1 MTVRSCRVV
10 AVGDLQLGD
19 SPTSVGFGFG
29 SRYAKADL
37 APAFENL
44 RPALGEGDIVFG
56 NLEVPLA
63 SRSAATSTWASRQ
76 MRGAPRFAPALRSA
90 GFTVLNVANN
100 HAVQHGPDAFKESV
114 ASLRA
119 AGITPCGVRGV
130 APWAAAPVT
139 VVAAGVTVG
148 ILSYCLRPRQYGD
161 GEPPYAEG
169 TPDAIRADVARLR
182 PDVESLIVSLHW
194 GEEFVTTPSADETAF
209 ARSLIDGGVALVLG
223 HHPHVARPIERY
235 RRGLIAYSLGNCV
248 GDMVWYEP
256 FRRGLLLRAEI
267 AGGTVTAAAAR
278 ATRLGTSYHPVLEAG
293 DVPFVDAGQF
303 RALAA
308 DEYRREIARTW
319 RAQRRA
325 VYPYALARLW
335 RVPPIALGELVG
347 RTVRNKLKAAFGPT
361 S

>member
-130 APWAAAPVT
+130 APWAAAPM
-139 VVAAGVTVG
+139 
-148 ILSYCLRPRQYGD
+148 R
-161 GEPPYAEG
+161 
-169 TPDAIRADVARLR
+169 
-182 PDVESLIVSLHW
+182 
-194 GEEFVTTPSADETAF
+194 
-209 ARSLIDGGVALVLG
+209 
-223 HHPHVARPIERY
+223 
-235 RRGLIAYSLGNCV
+235 
-248 GDMVWYEP
+248 
-256 FRRGLLLRAEI
+256 
-267 AGGTVTAAAAR
+267 
-278 ATRLGTSYHPVLEAG
+278 TSS
-293 DVPFVDAGQF
+293 
-303 RALAA
+303 
-308 DEYRREIARTW
+308 T
-319 RAQRRA
+319 
-325 VYPYALARLW
+325 
-335 RVPPIALGELVG
+335 
-347 RTVRNKLKAAFGPT
+347 
-361 S
+361 

>member
-1 MTVRSCRVV
+1 
-10 AVGDLQLGD
+10 
-19 SPTSVGFGFG
+19 
-29 SRYAKADL
+29 
-37 APAFENL
+37 
-44 RPALGEGDIVFG
+44 
-56 NLEVPLA
+56 
-63 SRSAATSTWASRQ
+63 
-76 MRGAPRFAPALRSA
+76 
-90 GFTVLNVANN
+90 
-100 HAVQHGPDAFKESV
+100 
-114 ASLRA
+114 
-119 AGITPCGVRGV
+119 
-130 APWAAAPVT
+130 
-139 VVAAGVTVG
+139 
-148 ILSYCLRPRQYGD
+148 
-161 GEPPYAEG
+161 
-169 TPDAIRADVARLR
+169 
-182 PDVESLIVSLHW
+182 
-194 GEEFVTTPSADETAF
+194 
-209 ARSLIDGGVALVLG
+209 
-223 HHPHVARPIERY
+223 
-235 RRGLIAYSLGNCV
+235 
-248 GDMVWYEP
+248 MVWYEP

>member
-1 MTVRSCRVV
+1 MTVNSCRVV

-76 MRGAPRFAPALRSA
+76 MRGAPRYAPTLRSA

-114 ASLRA
+114 AALRA
-119 AGITPCGVRGV
+119 AGITPCGVRGA

-139 VVAAGVTVG
+139 VVAGGVTVG

-161 GEPPYAEG
+161 EEPPYAEG

-182 PDVESLIVSLHW
+182 PDVESVIVSLHW

-209 ARSLIDGGVALVLG
+209 ARSLVDAGVALVVG

-235 RRGLIAYSLGNCV
+235 RRGVIAYSLGNCV

-267 AGGTVTAAAAR
+267 AGATVTAAAVR
-278 ATRLGTSYHPVLEAG
+278 ATRLGASYHPVLEAG
-293 DVPFVDAGQF
+293 DVPLVDASEF
-303 RALAA
+303 RALSAG
-308 DEYRREIARTW
+308 EYEVEIARTW

-325 VYPYALARLW
+325 VYPYTLARLW
-335 RVPPIALGELVG
+335 QVPPVALGQLIG
-347 RTVRNKLKAAFGPT
+347 RTVRNKLRALGGPA
-361 S
+361 